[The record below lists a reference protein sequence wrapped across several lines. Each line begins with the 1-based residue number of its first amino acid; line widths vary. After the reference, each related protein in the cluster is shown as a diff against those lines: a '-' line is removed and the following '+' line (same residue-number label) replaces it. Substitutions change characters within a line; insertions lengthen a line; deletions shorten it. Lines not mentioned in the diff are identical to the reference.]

1 MFSLRFCMSLKKIY
15 VGAICNRDT
24 EVFENI
30 NKFLKLEYNIKIID
44 LLKNGV
50 FNLKYFKKK
59 LNKPLS
65 LLIVKLHSEESN
77 KAIYNAIKIY
87 ASQIPRLNSLRSVKI
102 CESRKDV
109 FKLVEAKCKNLTFP
123 KCFYSIN
130 EAYEAVKNGIPL
142 IIKLN
147 THNIRNLP
155 HHDRIVGITTNI
167 DDFLKLI
174 KKYDIENN
182 ELFFQEYL
190 GKFDNIYKVY
200 GIDNY
205 VQTITSHS
213 LQEDNID
220 PHEFIHIRVPID
232 KELQRRIRRL
242 GRKFGMK
249 LYGIDYVLKD
259 GTPYVVDINDFPSFK
274 NVSEAVSLISE
285 LIYKLA
291 SKKQVL
297 EKIPFSLKIEPSMS
311 IKVE

>member
-1 MFSLRFCMSLKKIY
+1 MSLKKIY
-15 VGAICNRDT
+15 VGAICNRDM

-30 NKFLKLEYNIKIID
+30 NKFLRLNYNIKIID

-50 FNLKYFKKK
+50 FNLRYFKKK
-59 LNKPLS
+59 LTKPLS

-102 CESRKDV
+102 CECRKDI
-109 FKLVEAKCKNLTFP
+109 FKLVETKCKNLTFP

-155 HHDRIVGITTNI
+155 HHDRIVGITTNL

-174 KKYDIENN
+174 KKYDIKNN

-190 GKFDNIYKVY
+190 GKFDNIYKIYV
-200 GIDNY
+200 IDNY

-213 LQEDNID
+213 LQEYNIE
-220 PHEFIHIRVPID
+220 PHEFMHISVPID
-232 KELQRRIRRL
+232 KELLRRIRRL

-259 GTPYVVDINDFPSFK
+259 GTPYIVDINDFPSFK

-311 IKVE
+311 VKVE

>member
-1 MFSLRFCMSLKKIY
+1 MSLKKIY
-15 VGAICNRDT
+15 IGAICNRDT

-30 NKFLKLEYNIKIID
+30 NEFLKINYNVKIIN

-50 FNLKYFKKK
+50 FNLKHFKKK
-59 LNKPLS
+59 LNKPIS

-87 ASQIPRLNSLRSVKI
+87 APQIPRLNSLRSVKI
-102 CESRKDV
+102 CESRKDI

-123 KCFYSIN
+123 RCFYSIN
-130 EAYEAVKNGIPL
+130 EAYEALKNGIPL
-142 IIKLN
+142 IIKRN

-155 HHDRIVGITTNI
+155 HHDRIVGIATNNN
-167 DDFLKLI
+167 DFLKLI
-174 KKYDIENN
+174 KKYDIKNN

-190 GKFDNIYKVY
+190 GKFENIFKVY
-200 GIDNY
+200 VINNY

-213 LQEDNID
+213 LQEENINPRD
-220 PHEFIHIRVPID
+220 FIHVRVPID

-242 GRKFGMK
+242 GRKFGTK

-259 GTPYVVDINDFPSFK
+259 GTPYIVDINDFPSFK
-274 NVSEAVSLISE
+274 NVSEAISLISE

-291 SKKQVL
+291 SRKQILDNFNVDKSRIIV
-297 EKIPFSLKIEPSMS
+297 KI
-311 IKVE
+311 